1 MNPSPFAGM
10 TSFLGKPKNWRPQF
24 GTCRELAIQEGETI
38 IPGIH
43 TMTSLWIPTDS
54 ERLEIAGGHN
64 IELIICGRLHP
75 AVALRVST
83 LNPL

>member
-10 TSFLGKPKNWRPQF
+10 TRFLGKPRDWRPQF
-24 GTCRELAIQEGETI
+24 GTCRELAIQEGESI

-43 TMTSLWIPTDS
+43 TMSSLWIPTEE
-54 ERLEIAGGHN
+54 ERQELIGGRN

-75 AVALRVST
+75 AVALRVAY
-83 LNPL
+83 LEAL